1 MKTRSTL
8 CALVALALASCK
20 DDGGG
25 EGEAG
30 SSSATA
36 ESEGGTMSSSAG
48 TSTDAATTTA
58 DSTGNV
64 DTTGDGNACNDSPEA
79 LADCV
84 EAPRYAD
91 DLEFVTGV
99 RNPESAHWQE
109 VQDLCAD
116 RLAEL
121 GYTVQLFE
129 YATGVDVLGRKDGA
143 SLPDEIVMVGAH
155 YDHLPDCNGA
165 DDNATGVAATLE
177 IARVLA
183 MAPLQRTVVIA
194 CWDEEEDGLVG
205 SRAFAASAAADS
217 LDIATYINFD
227 MIGYYSEE
235 PNSQM
240 TPPGLDI
247 AFPTQYAE
255 VEADMF
261 RGNFIALVPNSTA
274 LPTAM
279 DFAAQGERVGLRSL
293 VIDLPPG
300 SETNEL
306 FADLQRS
313 DHAAFW
319 EQGFPAVFVTDTG
332 EFRNPHYH
340 CTNGP
345 DEIVDLS
352 EDFAVQVT
360 CATVGAAA
368 LAAGL

>member
-1 MKTRSTL
+1 MKTRSIVL
-8 CALVALALASCK
+8 ALLVLASCK
-20 DDGGG
+20 SDDDGDTA
-25 EGEAG
+25 AG
-30 SSSATA
+30 SSTA
-36 ESEGGTMSSSAG
+36 DESEGGTMSSGATTTSAG
-48 TSTDAATTTA
+48 TSDA
-58 DSTGNV
+58 STGSV

-84 EAPRYAD
+84 EAERYAD

-99 RNPESAHWQE
+99 RNPSSAHWQE

-116 RLAEL
+116 RLTEL

-129 YATGVDVLGRKDGA
+129 YDTGVDVLGRKEGA
-143 SLPDEIVMVGAH
+143 SLPDEIVMIGAH

-177 IARVLA
+177 IARMLA
-183 MAPLQRTVVIA
+183 MVELQRTVVVA
-194 CWDEEEDGLVG
+194 CWDEEEDGLLG
-205 SRAFAASAAADS
+205 SRAFAASAAADA

-227 MIGYYSEE
+227 MIGYYSEA

-240 TPPGLDI
+240 VPPGLDI
-247 AFPTQYAE
+247 AFPSQYAQ
-255 VEADMF
+255 VEGDMF
-261 RGNFIALVPNSTA
+261 RGNFIALIPNQGALMTA
-274 LPTAM
+274 T

-293 VIDLPPG
+293 VIDLPAG
-300 SETNEL
+300 SENSEL

-345 DEIVDLS
+345 DEIADLS

-360 CATVGAAA
+360 RATVGAAA